1 MKIKVIFT
9 GGTIGSRS
17 DGEYIGLGG
26 APYVLIERWRKTHGG
41 VDFECAEPYS
51 ILSEELTAE
60 NLAALARCVK
70 EQADG
75 ADAVIITHGTDTL
88 VYTAA
93 YLGFM
98 FYDTKIPIVLVSSG
112 YPLDDERANGHE
124 NFAAAVEFAKTAVG
138 GVFAVWTADGE
149 ARVHLGVRML
159 MQQPYSDMIESVGGK
174 FFGSVENGGF
184 YQNDICRENG
194 SGIFCG
200 REIIPP
206 TGLRKIMR
214 LDCCPEMYYPAISD
228 DVSAVV
234 LKSYHSGTMC
244 ADSRL
249 EAFVNLAKEKGAPVF
264 LIGANGRES
273 DYETVKKYRA
283 LGIIPLAASSPEAVY
298 IKLGLAATYGLD
310 LVKTALSDCG
320 GETVTL

>member
-60 NLAALARCVK
+60 NLAALARCVR
-70 EQADG
+70 EQTDG

-159 MQQPYSDMIESVGGK
+159 IQQPYSDMIESVGGAG
-174 FFGSVENGGF
+174 FALGSKISG
-184 YQNDICRENG
+184 G
-194 SGIFCG
+194 SGCFCG
-200 REIIPP
+200 REIITP

-214 LDCCPEMYYPAISD
+214 LDCCPEMYYPAISCD
-228 DVSAVV
+228 ISAVL

-249 EAFVNLAKEKGAPVF
+249 EAFVISAKEKGVPVF

-273 DYETVKKYRA
+273 DYETVKKYRS
-283 LGIIPLAASSPEAVY
+283 LGIIPLAASSPDAVY

-310 LVKTALSDCG
+310 LVETALSDCG
-320 GETVTL
+320 GETVSL